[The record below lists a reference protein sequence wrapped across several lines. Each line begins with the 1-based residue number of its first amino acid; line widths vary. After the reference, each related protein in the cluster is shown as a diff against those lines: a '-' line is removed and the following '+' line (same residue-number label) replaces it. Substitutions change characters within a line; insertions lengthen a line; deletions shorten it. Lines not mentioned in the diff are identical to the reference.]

1 MTSKV
6 LSSLK
11 ILWLLWIR
19 NKDKKTKLL
28 GAEEKESDNMSEWMS
43 KGALKSLPEI
53 ISSVF
58 SLYVWAT
65 DLWLFV

>member
-1 MTSKV
+1 
-6 LSSLK
+6 
-11 ILWLLWIR
+11 
-19 NKDKKTKLL
+19 
-28 GAEEKESDNMSEWMS
+28 MS